1 MQYEALQGVLWT
13 KGTFWVTVA
22 VLIFLGFF
30 GRKLISGI
38 ISMLDRRSHA
48 IKQELDEASRLRA
61 EAEAMLKDAEAKRTA
76 AIAQAADMVALAG
89 REAER
94 LATELLADAQA
105 AAIRREQMAKSR
117 IAAAETAAII
127 EVRNLAA
134 SLAVKV
140 TERILAET
148 IDGQHDRSLIDRA
161 INDLPAAL
169 RKQAA

>member
-1 MQYEALQGVLWT
+1 MQYEAMHGLLWT

-30 GRKLISGI
+30 GRKLINAIVSL
-38 ISMLDRRSHA
+38 LDRRSQA
-48 IKQELDEASRLRA
+48 IQQELDEAARLRA
-61 EAEAMLKDAEAKRTA
+61 EAEAMLKDAEARRAA

-94 LATELLADAQA
+94 LAAELLADAEA
-105 AAIRREQMAKSR
+105 SARRREQMAKAR
-117 IAAAETAAII
+117 IAAAETTAIA
-127 EVRNLAA
+127 EVRKAA
-134 SLAVKV
+134 ANLAVKV

-148 IDGQHDRSLIDRA
+148 IDGEHDQSLVDQA